1 MKRLKRRLRTPGTPE
16 RGQSMVE
23 LALSMPLLLLILL
36 GTIDVSRLFFDYIQ
50 MRQAVVEGTT
60 YGQRHPFDS
69 GDIVATARNHGLP
82 GAAAVTTSADAN
94 CNLPGKTGNV
104 AVTASEV
111 FTPLYSST
119 LNALGSY
126 FGKSMNWQFSLRATS
141 TMRCL
146 T

>member
-1 MKRLKRRLRTPGTPE
+1 M
-16 RGQSMVE
+16 E
-23 LALSMPLLLLILL
+23 LALSLPLLLLLML
-36 GTIDVSRLFFDYIQ
+36 GTFDVARLFFDYIQ

-69 GDIVATARNHGLP
+69 GGIVATTVNHGLP
-82 GAAAVTTSADAN
+82 GGVAVGTSADAA
-94 CNLPGKTGNV
+94 CNVPGQTGNV
-104 AVTASEV
+104 RVTASKV

-119 LNALGSY
+119 LDAVVSL
-126 FGKSMNWQFSLRATS
+126 FGGSMNWTINLSATS

>member
-1 MKRLKRRLRTPGTPE
+1 MRPPVRRRKAN
-16 RGQSMVE
+16 RGQSLVE
-23 LALSMPLLLLILL
+23 FALSMPVLLLILL

-69 GDIVATARNHGLP
+69 GGIVATVIDHGIP
-82 GAAAVTTSADAN
+82 SDAAVNTSADGSCAT
-94 CNLPGKTGNV
+94 PGQTGDV
-104 AVTASEV
+104 RVTASKT

-119 LNALGSY
+119 LNALFPSATGWK
-126 FGKSMNWQFSLRATS
+126 FNLTATS
-141 TMRCL
+141 TMRCF